1 MNNIFTNFLISF
13 LTFII
18 CIFIANLTGIQNITY
33 AVLFIFLIHLLI
45 FVPSYFFQ
53 TEKFFDLTGT
63 ISYVSS
69 VLFIFFKSNTVELIN
84 FGSLVL
90 STFIII
96 WSLRLGT
103 FLFLRIKKAGK
114 DRRFNEIK
122 KSFSWFFM
130 AFSTSGMWVT
140 ICSICAL
147 TGIANGIIFSTTT
160 IIGIIIFII
169 GCFKQLSETELLHK
183 RNPIG
188 FYGDKITNAQ
198 KKEIS
203 SLIHSPNEYIGKNVL
218 ISGKIIEVCP
228 MRGCW
233 MIVEDYNK
241 KSQIRI
247 KVLDGEIVF
256 PLSSKGNCVNA
267 FGKFTKLNFSEEQA
281 INWKIHLAE
290 EKGITLL
297 PEDVILNTDDLI
309 EYRINANGAKIFS
322 LGCK

>member
-13 LTFII
+13 LTFSI

-45 FVPSYFFQ
+45 FLPSYFFQ

-69 VLFIFFKSNTVELIN
+69 VLFIFFKSNNIESIN
-84 FGSLVL
+84 LGSLVL

-130 AFSTSGMWVT
+130 TFSVSGMWVT

-147 TGIANGIIFSTTT
+147 TGIANGIIFSSTT

-169 GCFKQLSETELLHK
+169 GFTIEIIADSQKTK
-183 RNPIG
+183 FRANDDNK
-188 FYGDKITNAQ
+188 DKF
-198 KKEIS
+198 IS
-203 SLIHSPNEYIGKNVL
+203 SGLWKYSRHPNYLGEIILWLGISL
-218 ISGKIIEVCP
+218 IS
-228 MRGCW
+228 
-233 MIVEDYNK
+233 
-241 KSQIRI
+241 
-247 KVLDGEIVF
+247 F
-256 PLSSKGNCVNA
+256 SSLEG
-267 FGKFTKLNFSEEQA
+267 FQY
-281 INWKIHLAE
+281 
-290 EKGITLL
+290 ITLISPIFTYL
-297 PEDVILNTDDLI
+297 LLVNVSG
-309 EYRINANGAKIFS
+309 INFLEKSGKKKWGHLESYKKYLKETPRLFGF
-322 LGCK
+322 L

>member
-13 LTFII
+13 LTFSI

-33 AVLFIFLIHLLI
+33 AVLYIFLIHLLI

-69 VLFIFFKSNTVELIN
+69 VLFIFFKSNTVESIN
-84 FGSLVL
+84 LGSLVL

-130 AFSTSGMWVT
+130 TFSVSGMWVT

-147 TGIANGIIFSTTT
+147 TGIANGIIFSSTT

-169 GCFKQLSETELLHK
+169 GFTIEIIADSQKTKFRAKDGNKDKFISSGLWKYSRHPNYLGEIILWLGISLISLSSLEGFQYVTLISPIFTYLLLVNVSGINLLEK
-183 RNPIG
+183 S
-188 FYGDKITNAQ
+188 GDKKWGKLESY
-198 KKEIS
+198 KKYKEKTPR
-203 SLIHSPNEYIGKNVL
+203 LIWFL
-218 ISGKIIEVCP
+218 
-228 MRGCW
+228 
-233 MIVEDYNK
+233 
-241 KSQIRI
+241 
-247 KVLDGEIVF
+247 
-256 PLSSKGNCVNA
+256 
-267 FGKFTKLNFSEEQA
+267 
-281 INWKIHLAE
+281 
-290 EKGITLL
+290 
-297 PEDVILNTDDLI
+297 
-309 EYRINANGAKIFS
+309 
-322 LGCK
+322 

>member
-13 LTFII
+13 LTFSI

-69 VLFIFFKSNTVELIN
+69 VLFIFFKSNTLESIN
-84 FGSLVL
+84 LGSLVL

-96 WSLRLGT
+96 WSLRLGI

-130 AFSTSGMWVT
+130 TFSVSGMWVT

-147 TGIANGIIFSTTT
+147 TGIANGIIFSSTT
-160 IIGIIIFII
+160 IIGIIIF
-169 GCFKQLSETELLHK
+169 T
-183 RNPIG
+183 IG
-188 FYGDKITNAQ
+188 FTIEIIADSQKTKFRAMDDNKDKFISIGLWKYSRHPNYLG
-198 KKEIS
+198 EIILWLGISLISFS
-203 SLIHSPNEYIGKNVL
+203 SLEGFQYITL
-218 ISGKIIEVCP
+218 ISPIFTYLLLVNVSGINLLEKSGE
-228 MRGCW
+228 
-233 MIVEDYNK
+233 K
-241 KSQIRI
+241 KWGH
-247 KVLDGEIVF
+247 LDSYKSYKE
-256 PLSSKGNCVNA
+256 
-267 FGKFTKLNFSEEQA
+267 
-281 INWKIHLAE
+281 
-290 EKGITLL
+290 
-297 PEDVILNTDDLI
+297 NTPRLI
-309 EYRINANGAKIFS
+309 GF
-322 LGCK
+322 L

>member
-13 LTFII
+13 LTFSI

-33 AVLFIFLIHLLI
+33 AVLCIFLIHLLI

-69 VLFIFFKSNTVELIN
+69 VLFIFFKSNTVESIN
-84 FGSLVL
+84 LGSLVL

-130 AFSTSGMWVT
+130 TFSVSGMWVT

-147 TGIANGIIFSTTT
+147 TGIANGIIFSSTT

-169 GCFKQLSETELLHK
+169 GFTIEIIADSQKTK
-183 RNPIG
+183 FRANDDNK
-188 FYGDKITNAQ
+188 DKF
-198 KKEIS
+198 IS
-203 SLIHSPNEYIGKNVL
+203 SGLWKYSRHPNYLGEIILWLGISL
-218 ISGKIIEVCP
+218 IS
-228 MRGCW
+228 
-233 MIVEDYNK
+233 
-241 KSQIRI
+241 
-247 KVLDGEIVF
+247 F
-256 PLSSKGNCVNA
+256 SSLEG
-267 FGKFTKLNFSEEQA
+267 FQY
-281 INWKIHLAE
+281 
-290 EKGITLL
+290 ITLISPIFTYL
-297 PEDVILNTDDLI
+297 LLVNVSG
-309 EYRINANGAKIFS
+309 INFLEKSGKKKWGHLDSYKKYLKETPRLFGF
-322 LGCK
+322 L

>member
-13 LTFII
+13 LTFSI

-69 VLFIFFKSNTVELIN
+69 VLFIFFKSNTVESIN

-160 IIGIIIFII
+160 IIGIIIFIVGFTIEIIADLQKTKFRANVDNKDKFISI
-169 GCFKQLSETELLHK
+169 GLWKYSRHPNYLGEIILWLGISLISFSSLEGFQYVTLISPIFTYLLLVNVSGINLLEK
-183 RNPIG
+183 S
-188 FYGDKITNAQ
+188 GDKRWGMLESY
-198 KKEIS
+198 KKYKEKTPR
-203 SLIHSPNEYIGKNVL
+203 LI
-218 ISGKIIEVCP
+218 
-228 MRGCW
+228 W
-233 MIVEDYNK
+233 
-241 KSQIRI
+241 
-247 KVLDGEIVF
+247 
-256 PLSSKGNCVNA
+256 
-267 FGKFTKLNFSEEQA
+267 
-281 INWKIHLAE
+281 
-290 EKGITLL
+290 
-297 PEDVILNTDDLI
+297 IL
-309 EYRINANGAKIFS
+309 
-322 LGCK
+322 

>member
-13 LTFII
+13 LTFSI

-33 AVLFIFLIHLLI
+33 AVLYIFLIHLLI

-69 VLFIFFKSNTVELIN
+69 VLFIFFKSNTVESIN
-84 FGSLVL
+84 LGSLVL

-130 AFSTSGMWVT
+130 TFSLSGMWVT

-147 TGIANGIIFSTTT
+147 TGIANGIIFSSTT

-169 GCFKQLSETELLHK
+169 GFTIEIIADSQKTK
-183 RNPIG
+183 FRANDDNK
-188 FYGDKITNAQ
+188 DKF
-198 KKEIS
+198 IS
-203 SLIHSPNEYIGKNVL
+203 SGLWKYSRHPNYLGEIILWLGISL
-218 ISGKIIEVCP
+218 IS
-228 MRGCW
+228 
-233 MIVEDYNK
+233 
-241 KSQIRI
+241 
-247 KVLDGEIVF
+247 F
-256 PLSSKGNCVNA
+256 SSLEG
-267 FGKFTKLNFSEEQA
+267 FQY
-281 INWKIHLAE
+281 
-290 EKGITLL
+290 ITLISPIFTYL
-297 PEDVILNTDDLI
+297 LLVNVSG
-309 EYRINANGAKIFS
+309 INFLEKSGKKKWGHLESYKKYLKETPRLFGF
-322 LGCK
+322 L

>member
-13 LTFII
+13 LTFSI

-33 AVLFIFLIHLLI
+33 AVLYIFLIHLLI

-69 VLFIFFKSNTVELIN
+69 VLFIFFKSNTVESIN
-84 FGSLVL
+84 LGSLVL

-130 AFSTSGMWVT
+130 TFSVSGMWVT

-147 TGIANGIIFSTTT
+147 TGIANGIIFSSTT
-160 IIGIIIFII
+160 IIGIIIFTIGLTIEII
-169 GCFKQLSETELLHK
+169 ADSQKTKFRANDDNK
-183 RNPIG
+183 
-188 FYGDKITNAQ
+188 DKF
-198 KKEIS
+198 IS
-203 SLIHSPNEYIGKNVL
+203 SGLWKYSRHPNYLGEIILWLGISL
-218 ISGKIIEVCP
+218 IS
-228 MRGCW
+228 
-233 MIVEDYNK
+233 
-241 KSQIRI
+241 
-247 KVLDGEIVF
+247 F
-256 PLSSKGNCVNA
+256 SSLEG
-267 FGKFTKLNFSEEQA
+267 FQY
-281 INWKIHLAE
+281 
-290 EKGITLL
+290 ITLISPIFTYL
-297 PEDVILNTDDLI
+297 LLVNVSG
-309 EYRINANGAKIFS
+309 INFLEKSGKKKWGHLDSYKKYLKETPRLFGF
-322 LGCK
+322 L

>member
-13 LTFII
+13 LTFSI

-33 AVLFIFLIHLLI
+33 AVLYIFLIHLLI

-69 VLFIFFKSNTVELIN
+69 VLFIFFKSNTVESIN
-84 FGSLVL
+84 LGSLVL
-90 STFIII
+90 SIFVII

-130 AFSTSGMWVT
+130 TFSVSGMWVT

-147 TGIANGIIFSTTT
+147 TGIANGIIFSSTT

-169 GCFKQLSETELLHK
+169 GFTIEIIADSQKTKFRANDDNKDKFISSGLWKYSRHPNYLGEIILWLGISLISLSSLEGFQYVTLISPIFTYLLLVNVSGINLLEK
-183 RNPIG
+183 S
-188 FYGDKITNAQ
+188 GDKKWGKLESY
-198 KKEIS
+198 KKYKEKTPR
-203 SLIHSPNEYIGKNVL
+203 LIWFL
-218 ISGKIIEVCP
+218 
-228 MRGCW
+228 
-233 MIVEDYNK
+233 
-241 KSQIRI
+241 
-247 KVLDGEIVF
+247 
-256 PLSSKGNCVNA
+256 
-267 FGKFTKLNFSEEQA
+267 
-281 INWKIHLAE
+281 
-290 EKGITLL
+290 
-297 PEDVILNTDDLI
+297 
-309 EYRINANGAKIFS
+309 
-322 LGCK
+322 

>member
-13 LTFII
+13 LTFSI

-33 AVLFIFLIHLLI
+33 AVLYIFLIHLLI

-69 VLFIFFKSNTVELIN
+69 VLFIFFKSNTVESIN
-84 FGSLVL
+84 LGSLVL

-130 AFSTSGMWVT
+130 TFSVSGMWVT

-147 TGIANGIIFSTTT
+147 TGIANGIIFSSTT

-169 GCFKQLSETELLHK
+169 GFTIEIIADSQKTKFRANDDNKDKFISSGLWKYSRHPNYLGEIILWLGISLISFSSLEGFQYITLISPIFTYLLLVNVSGINLLEKSGKKKWGHLESYK
-183 RNPIG
+183 IYKKNTPRLIG
-188 FYGDKITNAQ
+188 F
-198 KKEIS
+198 
-203 SLIHSPNEYIGKNVL
+203 L
-218 ISGKIIEVCP
+218 
-228 MRGCW
+228 
-233 MIVEDYNK
+233 
-241 KSQIRI
+241 
-247 KVLDGEIVF
+247 
-256 PLSSKGNCVNA
+256 
-267 FGKFTKLNFSEEQA
+267 
-281 INWKIHLAE
+281 
-290 EKGITLL
+290 
-297 PEDVILNTDDLI
+297 
-309 EYRINANGAKIFS
+309 
-322 LGCK
+322 